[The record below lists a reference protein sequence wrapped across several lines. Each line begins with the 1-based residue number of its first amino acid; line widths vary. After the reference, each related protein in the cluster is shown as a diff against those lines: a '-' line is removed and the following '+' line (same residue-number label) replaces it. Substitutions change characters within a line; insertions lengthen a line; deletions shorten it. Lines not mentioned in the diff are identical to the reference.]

1 MNRTKMSHTLHKFEF
16 SKLPNVMD
24 SESIIDIAF
33 KRAKKI
39 DLARHPDKVAM
50 YRNWDINKLKEME
63 KTVKDLC
70 NNYIKSYPII
80 ENLDPFYQDLVKI
93 LIDVNRYKI
102 SLSSIKWCKN
112 RIVELTTKTV
122 KKLESTRDMDDFK
135 NIMNSYFGRFSSF
148 VKGVDE
154 YLKYLEYARKRL
166 KDIPSIDT
174 NMFTVVVAGYPNVG
188 KSELIKRI
196 SSAKPEVAPYPFTTK
211 GILIGHNTIG
221 MVKIQIVDTPGIL
234 DRPFEEMNDM
244 EKQAILAMRHL
255 ADVIIFVIDPSET
268 CGYPIEKQEKLLENI
283 KNDFNVKIIE
293 VENKSDLKI
302 RNNNR
307 LKISALK
314 NENIDKLMDEIKKV
328 MEGG

>member
-1 MNRTKMSHTLHKFEF
+1 MSHTLHKFEF

-174 NMFTVVVAGYPNVG
+174 DMFTVVVAGYPNVG

-234 DRPFEEMNDM
+234 DRPFDEMNDM

>member
-63 KTVKDLC
+63 KTVKDFC

-174 NMFTVVVAGYPNVG
+174 DMFTVVVAGYPNVG

>member
-174 NMFTVVVAGYPNVG
+174 DMFTVVVAGYPNVG

-234 DRPFEEMNDM
+234 DRPFDEMNDM

>member
-1 MNRTKMSHTLHKFEF
+1 MSHTLHKFEF

-174 NMFTVVVAGYPNVG
+174 DMFTVVFAGYPNVG

-234 DRPFEEMNDM
+234 DRPFDEMNDM

>member
-174 NMFTVVVAGYPNVG
+174 DMFTVVVAGYPNVG

>member
-1 MNRTKMSHTLHKFEF
+1 MNLTKMSHTLHKFEF

-39 DLARHPDKVAM
+39 DLAKHPDKVAM

-112 RIVELTTKTV
+112 RIIDLTTKTV

-148 VKGVDE
+148 VKGVNE

-174 NMFTVVVAGYPNVG
+174 DMFTVVVAGYPNVG

-268 CGYPIEKQEKLLENI
+268 CGYPVEKQEKLLENI
-283 KNDFNVKIIE
+283 RKDFNVKIIE

-302 RNNNR
+302 RDNNR

>member
-1 MNRTKMSHTLHKFEF
+1 MSHTLHKFEF

-39 DLARHPDKVAM
+39 DLAKHPDKVAM

-112 RIVELTTKTV
+112 RIIDLTTKTV

-148 VKGVDE
+148 VKGVNE

-174 NMFTVVVAGYPNVG
+174 DMFTVVVAGYPNVG

-268 CGYPIEKQEKLLENI
+268 CGYPVEKQEKLLENI
-283 KNDFNVKIIE
+283 RKDFNVKIIE

-302 RNNNR
+302 RDNNR

>member
-1 MNRTKMSHTLHKFEF
+1 MSHTLHKFEF

-174 NMFTVVVAGYPNVG
+174 DMFTVVVAGYPNVG

>member
-1 MNRTKMSHTLHKFEF
+1 
-16 SKLPNVMD
+16 MD

-174 NMFTVVVAGYPNVG
+174 DMFTVVVAGYPNVG

-234 DRPFEEMNDM
+234 DRPFDEMNDM